1 MIGIDI
7 VNVIVWCSFYLRKR
21 VRDCKYNRVLL
32 PVLVCVC
39 VCVCVCIYIYMF
51 VCVCVCVC
59 VLSFMP
65 VLVWL

>member
-21 VRDCKYNRVLL
+21 VRDCKWNRVLV

-39 VCVCVCIYIYMF
+39 VRVCVCMC